1 MAIVQFVLA
10 LAVLGLLYSRM
21 IKRETPGP
29 ISKAQAVL
37 PVVFGVLSVPVSFML
52 FLTVGGIPLQSGIT
66 LDDLPA
72 ILRSIIASF
81 VAAGL
86 PEELAKLLFMLLTIR
101 IFRARLRN
109 VYEYI
114 LIGAGVGFG
123 FTLLEEFFY
132 GSQGLMAILR
142 LLTVA
147 AHMVFGMIM
156 ARHLGMA
163 ALRRAEGKGGAPREY
178 ALAVAVPVAI
188 HTLLDAFTATNRL
201 LDSTGDAEQM
211 FGLILGLAALAA
223 MFVLQIRVIRRFKRN
238 AEAYC
243 GMRVN

>member
-37 PVVFGVLSVPVSFML
+37 PVVFGVLSVP
-52 FLTVGGIPLQSGIT
+52 
-66 LDDLPA
+66 
-72 ILRSIIASF
+72 
-81 VAAGL
+81 
-86 PEELAKLLFMLLTIR
+86 
-101 IFRARLRN
+101 
-109 VYEYI
+109 
-114 LIGAGVGFG
+114 
-123 FTLLEEFFY
+123 
-132 GSQGLMAILR
+132 
-142 LLTVA
+142 
-147 AHMVFGMIM
+147 
-156 ARHLGMA
+156 
-163 ALRRAEGKGGAPREY
+163 PREY

>member
-52 FLTVGGIPLQSGIT
+52 FLTVGGILLQSGIT
-66 LDDLPA
+66 LDGLPA

-132 GSQGLMAILR
+132 GSQGLAILR

-163 ALRRAEGKGGAPREY
+163 ALRRAEGKGGVPREY
-178 ALAVAVPVAI
+178 TLAVAVPVAI

>member
-52 FLTVGGIPLQSGIT
+52 FLTVGGILLQSGIT
-66 LDDLPA
+66 LDGLPA

-132 GSQGLMAILR
+132 GSQGLAILR

-163 ALRRAEGKGGAPREY
+163 ALRRAEGKGGVPREY

>member
-52 FLTVGGIPLQSGIT
+52 FLTVGGILLQSGIT
-66 LDDLPA
+66 LDGLPA

-132 GSQGLMAILR
+132 GSQGLAILR

-178 ALAVAVPVAI
+178 TLAVAVPVAI